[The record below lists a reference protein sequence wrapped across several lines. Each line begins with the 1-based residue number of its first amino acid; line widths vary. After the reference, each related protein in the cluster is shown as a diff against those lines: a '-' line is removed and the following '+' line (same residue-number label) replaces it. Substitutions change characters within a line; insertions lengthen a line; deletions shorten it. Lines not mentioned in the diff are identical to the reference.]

1 MRDYR
6 KSRNYFLQESF
17 RVVAYNA
24 IEKALK
30 ILISEGALIRS
41 DILNALEIL
50 RERVENPPVFEEEY
64 RASEDSLH
72 SKALCVFSDDKLDLT
87 YYEFEMA
94 VMWAMTVN
102 SYYMGPACR
111 DHVLDSMKESLAFS
125 LRLL

>member
-6 KSRNYFLQESF
+6 KNRNHFLQESF
-17 RVVAYNA
+17 RKLAYDA

-30 ILISEGALIRS
+30 ALISEGVLIRR
-41 DILNALEIL
+41 DVLNAFEIL
-50 RERVENPPVFEEEY
+50 RERIECPPISEDAY
-64 RASEDSLH
+64 KASEDALH
-72 SKALCVFSDDKLDLT
+72 STALRVFSDDRLDLT
-87 YYEFEMA
+87 HYEFEMA

-111 DHVLDSMKESLAFS
+111 DHVLDSMRESLAFS